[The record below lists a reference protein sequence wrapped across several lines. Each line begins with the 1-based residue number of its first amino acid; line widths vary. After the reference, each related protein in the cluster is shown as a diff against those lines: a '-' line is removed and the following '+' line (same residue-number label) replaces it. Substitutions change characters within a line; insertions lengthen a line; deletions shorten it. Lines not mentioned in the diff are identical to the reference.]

1 MDKELTPKQQTSEAI
16 RQAETILLI
25 TGQHPNIDQTASTI
39 ALAAILRKFGK
50 KVTAVISD
58 DIPPAS
64 KFLPTQ
70 LLDRD
75 LGGMRDFIVQVD
87 LSHAELDG
95 VRYEAAEGKL
105 NINITPFSGGFNQRD
120 VSFSYGDMH
129 FDLVIVLGVASYSRI
144 DKAYLQNAE
153 MMRHIPLINIDFHR
167 INEQYG
173 AVNLLETSAASLS
186 EILIALSE
194 SLQSGLIDADIATT
208 MLTALYAATDR
219 FTAIHTTAKTMT
231 VAAQMVA
238 GGADQQKVVKALFG
252 KGERGDRGERDRGE
266 KRSAAQPPTS
276 ASANRQAP
284 KPALPVP
291 VAPQMRQSAPTQ
303 APANSDEKPAER
315 AQPISNSGASFSI
328 RAENYQSEPN
338 RSQSPEPNQPNT
350 SLPKEPAQSKAL
362 PEPEPV
368 TKLEQPAEPEPGDDP
383 PAPNRENQPSPSL
396 QIQPTMEDL
405 LPPQH
410 IELSPPNDDSGMGV
424 PYPVRSNP
432 LQDRSAPEP
441 LINDP
446 GPPPK
451 PQALSSNKAVNPTNN
466 PIFAQRLDDFEY

>member
-87 LSHAELDG
+87 LSHAELDN
-95 VRYEAAEGKL
+95 VRYEVAEGRL
-105 NINITPFSGGFNQRD
+105 NVNITPFSGGFSQRD

-153 MMRHIPLINIDFHR
+153 KMRHIPLINIDFHR

-252 KGERGDRGERDRGE
+252 KGDRGDRGDKGDRER
-266 KRSAAQPPTS
+266 KSTAQPV
-276 ASANRQAP
+276 ASTNRPLP
-284 KPALPVP
+284 KEVLSSPVVPQVPQLRQPESPQELPSNTAEKTPEPAH
-291 VAPQMRQSAPTQ
+291 
-303 APANSDEKPAER
+303 R
-315 AQPISNSGASFSI
+315 ASNPGSASFSI
-328 RAENYQSEPN
+328 RSED
-338 RSQSPEPNQPNT
+338 QPV
-350 SLPKEPAQSKAL
+350 PAKAL
-362 PEPEPV
+362 PDQPSPSKLPSPPEPV
-368 TKLEQPAEPEPGDDP
+368 VESERPVEAKQQLDNEPPVPTDHD
-383 PAPNRENQPSPSL
+383 NQPSASL

-410 IELSPPNDDSGMGV
+410 IELSPPGNDPGNH
-424 PYPVRSNP
+424 PYPLRSNP

-446 GPPPK
+446 GPSPK
-451 PQALSSNKAVNPTNN
+451 PQASSSTKTANPTNN
-466 PIFAQRLDDFEY
+466 PIFAQRLDEFEY